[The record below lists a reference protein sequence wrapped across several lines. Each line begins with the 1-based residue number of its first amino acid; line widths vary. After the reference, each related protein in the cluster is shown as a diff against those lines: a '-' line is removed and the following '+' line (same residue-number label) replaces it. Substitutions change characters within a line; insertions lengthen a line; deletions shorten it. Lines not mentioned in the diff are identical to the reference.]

1 MRYSVVIPVF
11 NEEANIGMLYRRM
24 TDVLEGLSPD
34 FELIFVNDGSRDK
47 TLLLVKEL
55 AASDSRVR
63 YIDLSRNFGHQIAV
77 SAGLD
82 ASKGDRVVIIDADLQ
97 DPPELILEMDARMND
112 GFHVVYARRRKREG
126 ESMAK
131 LWTARLFYRLLANI
145 ASIDIPLD
153 TGDFRIMDKKVV
165 EVLRSM
171 PEQNKFL
178 RGQISWIGFR
188 QTFVEYDR
196 SERQGGKT
204 GYTYAKM
211 FRFALDGITSF
222 SDAPLR
228 LASWMGFIVSGVAFI
243 ALVYALY
250 GKFILHES
258 EPGWA
263 SMIVS
268 VLFLGGIQLISLGF
282 IGEYLSRISSN
293 VKNRPLYVVAE
304 SNLEN
309 KPGAGSN
316 A

>member
-1 MRYSVVIPVF
+1 MYSVVIPVY
-11 NEEANIGMLYRRM
+11 NEEANIGILYHRM
-24 TDVLEGLSPD
+24 SGVMAALSD
-34 FELIFVNDGSRDK
+34 AFELIFINDGSRDK

-55 AASDSRVR
+55 AQSDYRVR
-63 YIDLSRNFGHQIAV
+63 FIDLSRNFGHQIAV

-82 ASKGDRVVIIDADLQ
+82 ACRGDRIIIIDADLQ
-97 DPPELILEMDARMND
+97 DPPELIAEMDARMND
-112 GFHVVYARRRKREG
+112 GFQVVYARRRKRKG
-126 ESMAK
+126 ESVAK
-131 LWTARLFYRLLANI
+131 LWTARLFYRLLAKI
-145 ASIDIPLD
+145 ASVEIPLD

-165 EVLRSM
+165 DVLRSM

-188 QTFVEYDR
+188 QTYVEYDR

-211 FRFALDGITSF
+211 LRFALDGITSF

-228 LASWMGFIVSGVAFI
+228 LASWMGFVVSGVAFI

-250 GKFILHES
+250 GKFISHDS

-263 SMIVS
+263 SLIVS

-293 VKNRPLYVVAE
+293 VKQRPLYVVAE
-304 SNLEN
+304 SNVKET
-309 KPGAGSN
+309 K
-316 A
+316 

>member
-1 MRYSVVIPVF
+1 MNYSVVIPVY
-11 NEEANIGMLYRRM
+11 NEEANIGILYNRM
-24 TDVLEGLSPD
+24 SAVMNELSPD
-34 FELIFVNDGSRDK
+34 FELIFINDGSRDN
-47 TLLLVKEL
+47 TLSLVKAL
-55 AASDSRVR
+55 AASDPKVR
-63 YIDLSRNFGHQIAV
+63 YIDFSRNFGHQIAV

-82 ASKGDRVVIIDADLQ
+82 ACRGERVVIIDADLQ
-97 DPPELILEMDARMND
+97 DPPELILEMNQKMDE
-112 GFHVVYARRRKREG
+112 GFQVVYARRKKRKG
-126 ESMAK
+126 ESVAK

-145 ASIDIPLD
+145 ASVDIPLD
-153 TGDFRIMDKKVV
+153 TGDFRIMDRKVV

-204 GYTYAKM
+204 GYTYGKM

-228 LASWMGFIVSGVAFI
+228 LASWMGFLVSGVAFV

-250 GKFILHES
+250 GKFISHDS

-263 SMIVS
+263 SIIVS

-293 VKNRPLYVVAE
+293 VKQRPLYVVAE
-304 SNLEN
+304 T
-309 KPGAGSN
+309 N
-316 A
+316 AEKNEASAAK

>member
-1 MRYSVVIPVF
+1 MYSVVIPVY
-11 NEEANIGMLYRRM
+11 NEEANIGLLYKRM
-24 TDVLEGLSPD
+24 TSVISVLSD
-34 FELIFVNDGSRDK
+34 AFELIFINDGSRDK

-55 AASDSRVR
+55 AQSDGRVR

-82 ASKGDRVVIIDADLQ
+82 ACRGDRIIIIDADLQ
-97 DPPELILEMDARMND
+97 DPPELIAEMDAQMNE
-112 GFHVVYARRRKREG
+112 GFQVVYARRRKRKG
-126 ESMAK
+126 ESAAK
-131 LWTARLFYRLLANI
+131 LWTARLFYRLLARI
-145 ASIDIPLD
+145 ASVEIPLD

-165 EVLRSM
+165 DVLRSM

-228 LASWMGFIVSGVAFI
+228 LASWMGFVVSGVAFI
-243 ALVYALY
+243 ALLYALY
-250 GKFILHES
+250 GKFISHDS

-263 SMIVS
+263 SLIVS

-293 VKNRPLYVVAE
+293 VKQRPLYVVAE

-309 KPGAGSN
+309 D
-316 A
+316 

>member
-1 MRYSVVIPVF
+1 MMYSVVIPVY
-11 NEEANIGMLYRRM
+11 NEEANIGILYQRM
-24 TDVLEGLSPD
+24 SGVMEALSD
-34 FELIFVNDGSRDK
+34 AYQLIFINDGSRDN

-55 AASDSRVR
+55 AQSDYRVR
-63 YIDLSRNFGHQIAV
+63 FIDLSRNFGHQIAV

-82 ASKGDRVVIIDADLQ
+82 ACRGDRIIIIDADLQ
-97 DPPELILEMDARMND
+97 DPPELIAEMDARMND
-112 GFHVVYARRRKREG
+112 GFQVVYARRRKRKG
-126 ESMAK
+126 ESVAK
-131 LWTARLFYRLLANI
+131 LWTARLFYRLLAKI
-145 ASIDIPLD
+145 ASVEIPLD

-165 EVLRSM
+165 DVLRSM

-188 QTFVEYDR
+188 QTYVEYDR

-211 FRFALDGITSF
+211 LRFALDGITSF

-228 LASWMGFIVSGVAFI
+228 LASWMGFVVSGVAFI

-250 GKFILHES
+250 GKFVSHDS

-263 SMIVS
+263 SLIVS

-293 VKNRPLYVVAE
+293 VKQRPLYVVAE
-304 SNLEN
+304 SNVKET
-309 KPGAGSN
+309 K
-316 A
+316 